1 MAGGKKYGSAGLPPW
16 LDDENA
22 APQAPAVSTPSS
34 APNAPKARTA
44 SSTTAKSSASS
55 VPAAKY
61 TAKDAPKPAAPQSE
75 SLRRASMTA
84 DKPASGN
91 ASDVPPWVAI
101 EGEKGFGPLEIPPS
115 APQTGGLFSAKDLD
129 SKPAKVSKPSAS
141 RPSTDPLVASLD
153 VHDIDDPLEDAVWAV
168 YAPLGASRPS
178 AQRSH
183 ASSDTSSR
191 TSAHTSSHTST
202 RTSKRPASG
211 VRYDPAEHAA
221 VDEHAP
227 WMESPTQAGAAAEAS
242 AAAAPASAAHGPKAA
257 EAKPAK
263 HTEEHVEAP
272 VKATAEAPVRSPAPT
287 HEKTPETPEKPHKHA
302 PEKVH
307 AHARAAVPGTDPK
320 AKPQATSQPQTQAV
334 PYEDP
339 TEAPSRVFAK
349 KPDSDPAH
357 ASSSN
362 PMPSSPRLGHTA
374 PPADP
379 TEAPPRPLTK
389 EEEHRAEVL
398 RFWSALELFSPP
410 GFSEISTERSAVCRW
425 RPGAS
430 DVRSVEA
437 RAFWEGEF
445 WPEGTVQI
453 DTKALKREELRGA
466 VPYFRVY
473 LGIIPLRTLFSHV
486 LRVLEVPLG
495 SSRPAE
501 DALYEP
507 GAARRGVLA
516 ENPGLEPVLAEASNI
531 RGTAFLA
538 CFELNPWGKLV
549 PDSFRLSDI
558 VSALSLAV
566 RKKRGAAELRRR
578 GERVPKDFFAVP
590 FTIEDASLRNG
601 FYAQHFLEYARKTL
615 GTDTSHPGYKRT
627 IDRDGVV
634 TIADPQEEAKR
645 ASADFIE
652 YVSSRIASWIG
663 WGEVFDCAVRVTKYD
678 ARWEPSSE
686 DGECLGSFYLGDL
699 RRLLRL
705 AEAGEPLGKPL
716 ETLLGRA
723 SRPEERHDILRE
735 PAAVKAALNP
745 ERFPLGRWPSDASH
759 HLYAAQQ
766 AAVNIVCAPLGRGT
780 EFETSK
786 GEEGAS
792 ASVSA
797 TENAHPSLVSLNGPP
812 GTGKSWLLRDVIADI
827 VVARAEALSEL
838 EHSADVF
845 DTTRS
850 VTVETNGGTLDIRP
864 VRSDLTAP
872 FTIVVASNNNAAI
885 RNITDTL
892 PRSFS
897 LSRRKVDP
905 RTGRETKSAP
915 FGYWRDTAL
924 KMLRGLEFLNGG
936 TVPGGNRTARA
947 GVDPTSAAAGALE
960 KSVWGLVSATLGRR
974 ANCKRFAL
982 DVLMTAKPAP
992 ETVAADGR
1000 NPMAPNAANH
1010 ANTANSS
1017 SAANGSNASK
1027 GDASPMYDA
1036 SLPAQL
1042 LEEARYLSF
1051 TDTSPEENWIRARDQ
1066 FLAIRER
1073 VVKRIERYA
1082 ASSMKPSLF
1091 TRSFEDDPS
1100 QHKTSLWVD
1109 EAFERDR
1116 SELFLAALSLHA
1128 ALLVAQADA
1137 FATNFTMVGR
1147 WLRSGQ
1153 ANFRSGDVIDLFR
1166 ILSLAVPVVS
1176 TTLASAERLFSG
1188 VRREE
1193 IGWLF
1198 IDEASQATASAAAG
1212 LLARSKRAVVLGD
1225 PRQLMPVVTMPEP
1238 LVEYLRERLARG
1250 RAVAPFWGPL
1260 RSSLQSLVDR
1270 TMTVGAAIRDAET
1283 QDEVWTGLPLR
1294 THRRCGSPMFE
1305 ISNVISYANQMVQMT
1320 PRTDDGRPQLS
1331 RWIDVVPRT
1340 PPAAKNA
1347 EAPVH
1352 AAGADAG
1359 EASTTSNTHETG
1371 FIAKRD
1377 PKIVG
1382 EELEWMSRELR
1393 ALESDRRFRHASV
1406 FVLSPFRSVADAAAS
1421 IVRSLRL
1428 RSIVVRADTVHA
1440 FQGQEADIVFLVLGS
1455 TPGEAGKR
1463 QRRWAASPVN
1473 LINVAVTRA
1482 RRDLVVIGNYEE
1494 WTAEPVFRLVS
1505 EHLKR
1510 ETTEPVDVTVFDKSA
1525 RKAEEAVREADLF
1538 DAYADTNA
1546 PLPEPDLP
1554 PAPPIDLESDPESAP
1569 DFGPDDVP
1577 PEHSEPG

>member
-1 MAGGKKYGSAGLPPW
+1 MAGGKKYGSAGIPPW

-22 APQAPAVSTPSS
+22 APQAPASSTPSTPS
-34 APNAPKARTA
+34 NPSQAPTA
-44 SSTTAKSSASS
+44 SSTTAKSSAL
-55 VPAAKY
+55 PAAKHA
-61 TAKDAPKPAAPQSE
+61 AKHVAKPAAPQSE
-75 SLRRASMTA
+75 SPRRASVTP

-101 EGEKGFGPLEIPPS
+101 EGEEGFGPLEIPPS
-115 APQTGGLFSAKDLD
+115 TPQTGGLFSAADLD
-129 SKPAKVSKPSAS
+129 GPKTSKPNKPSKSSAS
-141 RPSTDPLVASLD
+141 RPSPDPLVASLD

-178 AQRSH
+178 ALRPH
-183 ASSDTSSR
+183 ASSDTSS
-191 TSAHTSSHTST
+191 

-221 VDEHAP
+221 PVEHTAP
-227 WMESPTQAGAAAEAS
+227 WMESPTQAGAAAEAAT
-242 AAAAPASAAHGPKAA
+242 AAIPAAVAQGPKAA
-257 EAKPAK
+257 EAKAPTAK
-263 HTEEHVEAP
+263 PTQHTEAP
-272 VKATAEAPVRSPAPT
+272 VKAHVRSHAPT
-287 HEKTPETPEKPHKHA
+287 HKHAPENA

-307 AHARAAVPGTDPK
+307 APARAAVPGTDTK
-320 AKPQATSQPQTQAV
+320 AKPQAQPRQPTQSRTV

-339 TEAPSRVFAK
+339 TEAPSKVFAK
-349 KPDSDPAH
+349 KPDSDSAH

-362 PMPSSPRLGHTA
+362 AMPSSPRLGGGV

-379 TEAPPRPLTK
+379 TEAAPRPLTK

-615 GTDTSHPGYKRT
+615 GTDSSHPGYKRT

-723 SRPEERHDILRE
+723 SRPEDRHDILRE

-780 EFETSK
+780 EFEKSK

-792 ASVSA
+792 ASAPA
-797 TENAHPSLVSLNGPP
+797 TENAYPSLVSLNGPP

-845 DTTRS
+845 DTARS

-864 VRSDLTAP
+864 VRPDLTAP

-992 ETVAADGR
+992 EAVAAEGR
-1000 NPMAPNAANH
+1000 NPMVPDAANH

-1017 SAANGSNASK
+1017 SAANGSNSAK

>member
-1 MAGGKKYGSAGLPPW
+1 MAGGKKYGSVGIPPW
-16 LDDENA
+16 EDYVDENA
-22 APQAPAVSTPSS
+22 AAQAAVVSNARATPAKAAKSFVS
-34 APNAPKARTA
+34 
-44 SSTTAKSSASS
+44 SSAS
-55 VPAAKY
+55 
-61 TAKDAPKPAAPQSE
+61 KPVEPQPE
-75 SLRRASMTA
+75 SPRRSSMTP
-84 DKPASGN
+84 DKQTFGN
-91 ASDVPPWVAI
+91 AADVPPWVAVD
-101 EGEKGFGPLEIPPS
+101 GEKGFDPLEIPPS
-115 APQTGGLFSAKDLD
+115 TPQTGALFSAADLD
-129 SKPAKVSKPSAS
+129 GPTTSES
-141 RPSTDPLVASLD
+141 RTSPDPLTASLD
-153 VHDIDDPLEDAVWAV
+153 VHDIDNPLEEAIWAV
-168 YAPLGASRPS
+168 YAPPGASLPEAFRRAP
-178 AQRSH
+178 RT
-183 ASSDTSSR
+183 ASGTSSV
-191 TSAHTSSHTST
+191 TSNNTST
-202 RTSKRPASG
+202 RTSPPASKRPSSG
-211 VRYDPAEHAA
+211 VRYDPAEHSAPWEASPTKAA
-221 VDEHAP
+221 VEHASHAP
-227 WMESPTQAGAAAEAS
+227 EAS
-242 AAAAPASAAHGPKAA
+242 RSVGAPASASTNEQALEK
-257 EAKPAK
+257 
-263 HTEEHVEAP
+263 TL
-272 VKATAEAPVRSPAPT
+272 
-287 HEKTPETPEKPHKHA
+287 EKTPEKTGER
-302 PEKVH
+302 
-307 AHARAAVPGTDPK
+307 ARAAVPETNSKAVFKADP
-320 AKPQATSQPQTQAV
+320 AEALAQPSEAVSAHARALTPKPV
-334 PYEDP
+334 PSGHRFGHAASP
-339 TEAPSRVFAK
+339 APSAK
-349 KPDSDPAH
+349 KVAA
-357 ASSSN
+357 AS
-362 PMPSSPRLGHTA
+362 
-374 PPADP
+374 
-379 TEAPPRPLTK
+379 RPLTK

-398 RFWSALELFSPP
+398 RFWAALELFSPP
-410 GFSEISTERSAVCRW
+410 GFSEISTERSALCRW

-430 DVRSVEA
+430 DVRSLEA
-437 RAFWEGEF
+437 RAFWESEL
-445 WPEGTVQI
+445 WPEGAVQI
-453 DTKALKREELRGA
+453 DTKALPREEVRAA

-473 LGIIPLRTLFSHV
+473 LGIVPLRTLFSHV

-501 DALYEP
+501 DALYQP

-549 PDSFRLSDI
+549 PGSFRLSDI

-578 GERVPKDFFAVP
+578 GERIPKDFFAVP
-590 FTIEDASLRNG
+590 FTIEDAALRNG
-601 FYAQHFLEYARKTL
+601 FYTEHFSEYARKTL
-615 GTDTSHPGYKRT
+615 GTDASHPGYKRT
-627 IDRDGVV
+627 LDRDGVV
-634 TIADPQEEAKR
+634 TIEDPQGDAKR
-645 ASADFIE
+645 ASADFVE
-652 YVSSRIASWIG
+652 YVSTRIASWIG
-663 WGEVFDCAVRVTKYD
+663 WGEVFDCAVRVSKHD

-705 AEAGEPLGKPL
+705 AEAGESLGKPL

-745 ERFPLGRWPSDASH
+745 ERFPLGRWPSDALH

-780 EFETSK
+780 EFGK
-786 GEEGAS
+786 KVNGEGDAATLSAS
-792 ASVSA
+792 AAAPLSTSSSTPSTSSMPVSDKA
-797 TENAHPSLVSLNGPP
+797 CPPILSLNGPP
-812 GTGKSWLLRDVIADI
+812 GTGKSWLLRDVVADI
-827 VVARAEALSEL
+827 VVARAETLSGL
-838 EHSADVF
+838 EHSSDVF
-845 DTTRS
+845 DSTRS
-850 VTVETNGGTLDIRP
+850 VTIETNGGTLDIRP

-924 KMLRGLEFLNGG
+924 KMLRGLEFL
-936 TVPGGNRTARA
+936 TGGNAPSGSRTARA

-974 ANCKRFAL
+974 ANCRRFAF
-982 DVLMTAKPAP
+982 DVLTTAKPAP
-992 ETVAADGR
+992 EAAASEGR
-1000 NPMAPNAANH
+1000 DPMRPSSPSAAS
-1010 ANTANSS
+1010 AA
-1017 SAANGSNASK
+1017 SAANGT
-1027 GDASPMYDA
+1027 DAAPSSAEHDA

-1042 LEEARYLSF
+1042 REEARYLNF

-1128 ALLVAQADA
+1128 ALLVAQAEA
-1137 FATNFTMVGR
+1137 FANNFEMAGR
-1147 WLRSGQ
+1147 WLKSGQ
-1153 ANFRSGDVIDLFR
+1153 MQFRSGSAIDLFR
-1166 ILSLAVPVVS
+1166 LLSLAVPVVS

-1198 IDEASQATASAAAG
+1198 VDEASQATAGAAAG

-1238 LVEYLRERLARG
+1238 LVEYLRERLARS
-1250 RAVAPFWGPL
+1250 RAVEPFWGPL

-1305 ISNVISYANQMVQMT
+1305 ISNAVSYANQMVQMT

-1340 PPAAKNA
+1340 APGAKHA
-1347 EAPVH
+1347 QAS
-1352 AAGADAG
+1352 AAGARASGSDAG
-1359 EASTTSNTHETG
+1359 DASATHETG
-1371 FIAKRD
+1371 FVAKRD

-1440 FQGQEADIVFLVLGS
+1440 FQGQEADIVVLVLGS
-1455 TPGEAGKR
+1455 APGEAGKR

-1505 EHLKR
+1505 EHLER
-1510 ETTEPVDVTVFDKSA
+1510 ETTEPVEVTVFDKSS
-1525 RKAEEAVREADLF
+1525 RKAQEEVREADLF
-1538 DAYADTNA
+1538 DAYADMNA

-1554 PAPPIDLESDPESAP
+1554 PAPPIEFESDPESAP

-1577 PEHSEPG
+1577 PEHSESG

>member
-1 MAGGKKYGSAGLPPW
+1 MAGGKKYGSAGIPPW
-16 LDDENA
+16 EDYVDENT
-22 APQAPAVSTPSS
+22 APQAPAV
-34 APNAPKARTA
+34 PNART
-44 SSTTAKSSASS
+44 TPAKVAKSFVSSSAS
-55 VPAAKY
+55 
-61 TAKDAPKPAAPQSE
+61 KPAESQPE
-75 SLRRASMTA
+75 SLRCSSVTS
-84 DKPASGN
+84 DKQTSVN
-91 ASDVPPWVAI
+91 AADVPPWIAVD
-101 EGEKGFGPLEIPPS
+101 GEKDFDALEIPPS
-115 APQTGGLFSAKDLD
+115 APQTVALISAAEPDGPKT
-129 SKPAKVSKPSAS
+129 SPSRTS
-141 RPSTDPLVASLD
+141 PDPLVASLD
-153 VHDIDDPLEDAVWAV
+153 AYDIDDPLEEAIWAV
-168 YAPLGASRPS
+168 YAPSGASLPS
-178 AQRSH
+178 ACRT
-183 ASSDTSSR
+183 SSGISSR
-191 TSAHTSSHTST
+191 TPKHLSSDVH
-202 RTSKRPASG
+202 
-211 VRYDPAEHAA
+211 YDPAEHSAPWEESPAEAGVA
-221 VDEHAP
+221 VDVAARAP
-227 WMESPTQAGAAAEAS
+227 
-242 AAAAPASAAHGPKAA
+242 
-257 EAKPAK
+257 
-263 HTEEHVEAP
+263 
-272 VKATAEAPVRSPAPT
+272 
-287 HEKTPETPEKPHKHA
+287 HA
-302 PEKVH
+302 PERG
-307 AHARAAVPGTDPK
+307 HARARATVPGTDPD
-320 AKPQATSQPQTQAV
+320 A
-334 PYEDP
+334 DP
-339 TEAPSRVFAK
+339 TEAPSKVFAK
-349 KPDSDPAH
+349 KPDPAH
-357 ASSSN
+357 ASTSE
-362 PMPSSPRLGHTA
+362 PMPSSPRLGHAAHAELSAFAT
-374 PPADP
+374 DK
-379 TEAPPRPLTK
+379 TEAAPRSLTK

-398 RFWSALELFSPP
+398 RFWAALELFSPP

-430 DVRSVEA
+430 DVRSLEA

-453 DTKALKREELRGA
+453 DTKALPREEVRGA
-466 VPYFRVY
+466 VPYFTVY
-473 LGIIPLRTLFSHV
+473 LGIVPLRTLFSHV

-495 SSRPAE
+495 SSRPAD
-501 DALYEP
+501 DALYQP

-590 FTIEDASLRNG
+590 FTIEDAARRNG
-601 FYAQHFLEYARKTL
+601 FYAEHFLEYARKTL
-615 GTDTSHPGYKRT
+615 GTDSPHPGYKRT

-634 TIADPQEEAKR
+634 TITDPQEDAKH
-645 ASADFIE
+645 ATADFIE

-663 WGEVFDCAVRVTKYD
+663 WGEVFDCAVRITKHD
-678 ARWEPSSE
+678 ARWEPAVE
-686 DGECLGSFYLGDL
+686 DGECLGSFYLRDL

-723 SRPEERHDILRE
+723 SRPEERHDLLRE
-735 PAAVKAALNP
+735 AATVKAALNP

-780 EFETSK
+780 EFGK
-786 GEEGAS
+786 KGGEEGAS
-792 ASVSA
+792 PSLPVSVDF
-797 TENAHPSLVSLNGPP
+797 HPSLLSLNGPP

-827 VVARAEALSEL
+827 VVARAEALAEL
-838 EHSADVF
+838 EQSSDVF
-845 DTTRS
+845 DSTRS
-850 VTVETNGGTLDIRP
+850 VTGETNGGPIDIRP

-897 LSRRKVDP
+897 LSRRRIDP

-936 TVPGGNRTARA
+936 TAPGGNRTARA
-947 GVDPTSAAAGALE
+947 GVDPTSAAAGTLE

-982 DVLMTAKPAP
+982 DVLTTAKPAP
-992 ETVAADGR
+992 EALPAEGR
-1000 NPMAPNAANH
+1000 DPMAP
-1010 ANTANSS
+1010 
-1017 SAANGSNASK
+1017 SAANGTNTSSGEAS
-1027 GDASPMYDA
+1027 AQYDA

-1042 LEEARYLSF
+1042 LEEARYLGF
-1051 TDTSPEENWIRARDQ
+1051 TGTSPEENWIRTRDR

-1073 VVKRIERYA
+1073 VLKRIERYA
-1082 ASSMKPSLF
+1082 GSSMKPSLF
-1091 TRSFEDDPS
+1091 THSFEDDPS

-1137 FATNFTMVGR
+1137 FANNFTMVGR
-1147 WLRSGQ
+1147 WLKSGQ
-1153 ANFRSGDVIDLFR
+1153 TEFRSGSVIDLFR

-1198 IDEASQATASAAAG
+1198 VDEASQATASAAAG

-1250 RAVAPFWGPL
+1250 RAVDPFWGPL

-1305 ISNVISYANQMVQMT
+1305 ISNAVSYANQMVQMT

-1331 RWIDVVPRT
+1331 RWIDVVPRSVAGVNLSKASMAT
-1340 PPAAKNA
+1340 AA
-1347 EAPVH
+1347 VH
-1352 AAGADAG
+1352 T
-1359 EASTTSNTHETG
+1359 ASETG
-1371 FIAKRD
+1371 FVSKRD

-1393 ALESDRRFRHASV
+1393 ALESDRRFRQATV

-1421 IVRSLRL
+1421 VVRSLRL
-1428 RSIVVRADTVHA
+1428 RSILVRADTVHA

-1455 TPGEAGKR
+1455 APGEAGRK

-1494 WTAEPVFRLVS
+1494 WTAEPAFRLVS

-1510 ETTEPVDVTVFDKSA
+1510 EKTEPVEVTVFEKSA
-1525 RKAEEAVREADLF
+1525 RKAEEEVREADLF
-1538 DAYADTNA
+1538 DAYADLYA

-1554 PAPPIDLESDPESAP
+1554 PAPPIDLESDPESTT
-1569 DFGPDDVP
+1569 DLGPDGDVP
-1577 PEHSEPG
+1577 TELSEPG

>member
-22 APQAPAVSTPSS
+22 APQAPAVSSPSNPS
-34 APNAPKARTA
+34 QAPTA
-44 SSTTAKSSASS
+44 SSTTAQSSAL
-55 VPAAKY
+55 PAAKHA
-61 TAKDAPKPAAPQSE
+61 AKHVAKPAAPQSE
-75 SLRRASMTA
+75 SPRRASVTP

-101 EGEKGFGPLEIPPS
+101 EGEEGFGPLEIPPS
-115 APQTGGLFSAKDLD
+115 TPQTGGLFSAADLD
-129 SKPAKVSKPSAS
+129 GPKTSKPNKPSKSSAS
-141 RPSTDPLVASLD
+141 RPSPDPLVASLD

-178 AQRSH
+178 ALRPH

-191 TSAHTSSHTST
+191 TSAHTASHTST

-242 AAAAPASAAHGPKAA
+242 AAAAPASAAHAPATTEAKAPA
-257 EAKPAK
+257 AKPAQ
-263 HTEEHVEAP
+263 HTEEHVEAS
-272 VKATAEAPVRSPAPT
+272 VKATAKAPVRSPAPT
-287 HEKTPETPEKPHKHA
+287 HEKTHKHA

-307 AHARAAVPGTDPK
+307 APARAAVPGTDPK
-320 AKPQATSQPQTQAV
+320 AKPQATSQTQPQTV

-339 TEAPSRVFAK
+339 TEAPSKVFAK
-349 KPDSDPAH
+349 KPDSDSAH

-362 PMPSSPRLGHTA
+362 AMPSSPRLGGGV

-379 TEAPPRPLTK
+379 TEAAPRPLTK

-615 GTDTSHPGYKRT
+615 GTDSSHPGYKRT

-723 SRPEERHDILRE
+723 SRPDR
-735 PAAVKAALNP
+735 
-745 ERFPLGRWPSDASH
+745 
-759 HLYAAQQ
+759 
-766 AAVNIVCAPLGRGT
+766 
-780 EFETSK
+780 
-786 GEEGAS
+786 
-792 ASVSA
+792 
-797 TENAHPSLVSLNGPP
+797 
-812 GTGKSWLLRDVIADI
+812 
-827 VVARAEALSEL
+827 
-838 EHSADVF
+838 
-845 DTTRS
+845 
-850 VTVETNGGTLDIRP
+850 
-864 VRSDLTAP
+864 
-872 FTIVVASNNNAAI
+872 
-885 RNITDTL
+885 
-892 PRSFS
+892 
-897 LSRRKVDP
+897 
-905 RTGRETKSAP
+905 
-915 FGYWRDTAL
+915 
-924 KMLRGLEFLNGG
+924 
-936 TVPGGNRTARA
+936 
-947 GVDPTSAAAGALE
+947 
-960 KSVWGLVSATLGRR
+960 KSVV
-974 ANCKRFAL
+974 
-982 DVLMTAKPAP
+982 
-992 ETVAADGR
+992 
-1000 NPMAPNAANH
+1000 
-1010 ANTANSS
+1010 
-1017 SAANGSNASK
+1017 
-1027 GDASPMYDA
+1027 
-1036 SLPAQL
+1036 
-1042 LEEARYLSF
+1042 
-1051 TDTSPEENWIRARDQ
+1051 
-1066 FLAIRER
+1066 
-1073 VVKRIERYA
+1073 
-1082 ASSMKPSLF
+1082 
-1091 TRSFEDDPS
+1091 
-1100 QHKTSLWVD
+1100 
-1109 EAFERDR
+1109 
-1116 SELFLAALSLHA
+1116 
-1128 ALLVAQADA
+1128 
-1137 FATNFTMVGR
+1137 
-1147 WLRSGQ
+1147 
-1153 ANFRSGDVIDLFR
+1153 
-1166 ILSLAVPVVS
+1166 
-1176 TTLASAERLFSG
+1176 
-1188 VRREE
+1188 
-1193 IGWLF
+1193 
-1198 IDEASQATASAAAG
+1198 
-1212 LLARSKRAVVLGD
+1212 
-1225 PRQLMPVVTMPEP
+1225 
-1238 LVEYLRERLARG
+1238 
-1250 RAVAPFWGPL
+1250 
-1260 RSSLQSLVDR
+1260 
-1270 TMTVGAAIRDAET
+1270 
-1283 QDEVWTGLPLR
+1283 
-1294 THRRCGSPMFE
+1294 
-1305 ISNVISYANQMVQMT
+1305 
-1320 PRTDDGRPQLS
+1320 
-1331 RWIDVVPRT
+1331 
-1340 PPAAKNA
+1340 
-1347 EAPVH
+1347 
-1352 AAGADAG
+1352 
-1359 EASTTSNTHETG
+1359 
-1371 FIAKRD
+1371 
-1377 PKIVG
+1377 
-1382 EELEWMSRELR
+1382 
-1393 ALESDRRFRHASV
+1393 
-1406 FVLSPFRSVADAAAS
+1406 
-1421 IVRSLRL
+1421 
-1428 RSIVVRADTVHA
+1428 
-1440 FQGQEADIVFLVLGS
+1440 
-1455 TPGEAGKR
+1455 
-1463 QRRWAASPVN
+1463 
-1473 LINVAVTRA
+1473 
-1482 RRDLVVIGNYEE
+1482 
-1494 WTAEPVFRLVS
+1494 
-1505 EHLKR
+1505 
-1510 ETTEPVDVTVFDKSA
+1510 
-1525 RKAEEAVREADLF
+1525 
-1538 DAYADTNA
+1538 
-1546 PLPEPDLP
+1546 
-1554 PAPPIDLESDPESAP
+1554 
-1569 DFGPDDVP
+1569 
-1577 PEHSEPG
+1577 

>member
-1 MAGGKKYGSAGLPPW
+1 M
-16 LDDENA
+16 
-22 APQAPAVSTPSS
+22 TP
-34 APNAPKARTA
+34 
-44 SSTTAKSSASS
+44 
-55 VPAAKY
+55 
-61 TAKDAPKPAAPQSE
+61 
-75 SLRRASMTA
+75 

-91 ASDVPPWVAI
+91 ASDVPPWVAV
-101 EGEKGFGPLEIPPS
+101 EGEEGFGPLEIPPS
-115 APQTGGLFSAKDLD
+115 TPQTGGLFSAADLD
-129 SKPAKVSKPSAS
+129 GPKTTKPNKLSKPSAS
-141 RPSTDPLVASLD
+141 RPSPDPLVASLD

-168 YAPLGASRPS
+168 YAPLVASRPS
-178 AQRSH
+178 ALRPH

-227 WMESPTQAGAAAEAS
+227 WMESPPQAGAAAEAAV
-242 AAAAPASAAHGPKAA
+242 AAVPASAARAPSAT
-257 EAKPAK
+257 EAKAPAAK
-263 HTEEHVEAP
+263 HTQHTEVP
-272 VKATAEAPVRSPAPT
+272 VKTHVRSPAPT
-287 HEKTPETPEKPHKHA
+287 HEKTHENA

-320 AKPQATSQPQTQAV
+320 AKPQAQPPQPTQSQTV

-339 TEAPSRVFAK
+339 TEAPSKVFAK

-357 ASSSN
+357 ASSAN
-362 PMPSSPRLGHTA
+362 PMPSSPRLGGGV

-379 TEAPPRPLTK
+379 TEAAPRPLTK

-410 GFSEISTERSAVCRW
+410 GFSEISTERSALCRW

-430 DVRSVEA
+430 DVRSLEA
-437 RAFWEGEF
+437 RAFWESEL
-445 WPEGTVQI
+445 WPEGAVQI
-453 DTKALKREELRGA
+453 DTKALPREEVRAA

-473 LGIIPLRTLFSHV
+473 LGIVPLRTLFSHV

-501 DALYEP
+501 DALYQP

-549 PDSFRLSDI
+549 PGSFRLSDI

-578 GERVPKDFFAVP
+578 GERIPKDFFAVP
-590 FTIEDASLRNG
+590 FTIEDAALRNG
-601 FYAQHFLEYARKTL
+601 FYTEHFSEYARKTL
-615 GTDTSHPGYKRT
+615 GTDASHPGYKRT
-627 IDRDGVV
+627 LDRDGVV
-634 TIADPQEEAKR
+634 TIEDPQGDAKR
-645 ASADFIE
+645 ASADFVE
-652 YVSSRIASWIG
+652 YVSTRIASWIG
-663 WGEVFDCAVRVTKYD
+663 WGEVFDCAVRVSKHD

-705 AEAGEPLGKPL
+705 AEAGESLGKPL

-780 EFETSK
+780 EFGK
-786 GEEGAS
+786 KVNGEGDAATLSAS
-792 ASVSA
+792 AAAPLSTSSSTPSTSSMPVSDKA
-797 TENAHPSLVSLNGPP
+797 CPPILSLNGPP
-812 GTGKSWLLRDVIADI
+812 GTGKSWLLRDVVADI
-827 VVARAEALSEL
+827 VVARAETLSGL
-838 EHSADVF
+838 EHSSDVF
-845 DTTRS
+845 DSTRS
-850 VTVETNGGTLDIRP
+850 VTIETNGETLDIRP

-924 KMLRGLEFLNGG
+924 KMLRGLEFL
-936 TVPGGNRTARA
+936 TGGNAPSGSRTARA

-974 ANCKRFAL
+974 ANCRRFAF
-982 DVLMTAKPAP
+982 DVLTTAKPAP
-992 ETVAADGR
+992 EAAASEGR
-1000 NPMAPNAANH
+1000 DPMRPSNP
-1010 ANTANSS
+1010 
-1017 SAANGSNASK
+1017 SAANGT
-1027 GDASPMYDA
+1027 DAAPSSAEHDA

-1042 LEEARYLSF
+1042 REEARYLNF

-1082 ASSMKPSLF
+1082 GSSMKPSLF
-1091 TRSFEDDPS
+1091 TRSFEEDPS

-1128 ALLVAQADA
+1128 ALLVAQAEA
-1137 FATNFTMVGR
+1137 FANNFEMAGR
-1147 WLRSGQ
+1147 WLKSGQ
-1153 ANFRSGDVIDLFR
+1153 TQFRSGSAIDLFR
-1166 ILSLAVPVVS
+1166 LLSLAVPVVS

-1198 IDEASQATASAAAG
+1198 VDEASQATAGAAAG

-1238 LVEYLRERLARG
+1238 LVEYLRERLARS
-1250 RAVAPFWGPL
+1250 RAVEPFWGPL

-1305 ISNVISYANQMVQMT
+1305 ISNAVSYANQMVQMT

-1340 PPAAKNA
+1340 VPGAKHA
-1347 EAPVH
+1347 QAS
-1352 AAGADAG
+1352 AAGARASGSDAG
-1359 EASTTSNTHETG
+1359 DASATHETG
-1371 FIAKRD
+1371 FVAKRD

-1440 FQGQEADIVFLVLGS
+1440 FQGQEADIVVLVLGS
-1455 TPGEAGKR
+1455 APGEAGKR

-1505 EHLKR
+1505 EHLER
-1510 ETTEPVDVTVFDKSA
+1510 ETTEPVEVTVFDKSS
-1525 RKAEEAVREADLF
+1525 RKAQEEVREADLF
-1538 DAYADTNA
+1538 DAYADMNA

-1554 PAPPIDLESDPESAP
+1554 PAPPIEFESDPESAP

-1577 PEHSEPG
+1577 PEHSESG